1 MKTPYCKLSKL
12 KKSQSSGQISIT
24 NNGTS
29 ASNNSTNSN
38 KTSNNHTPVK
48 QRATAAEQQPNNTGI
63 PTASPRSPHES
74 TLSSG
79 QSPSLVANA
88 VSGSGNSPVKSPGN
102 QPKRKRLKPERSLLK
117 DREYDPDRH
126 CGVWNDETGKP
137 CTRSL
142 TCKAH
147 TVSLRRH
154 VTGRSK
160 SFDKLLADHRA
171 SKELP
176 NTRTQTKITSTTA
189 IAATSTSVT
198 SSTSMPTTTVIGTIS
213 VSLPELSTAAALT
226 PSTPVINPAATSAAS
241 LPELETP
248 SSPPVL
254 SLPDT
259 YPHLP
264 QVLISCEVKKSYFI
278 KFVWWPLLLWF

>member
-12 KKSQSSGQISIT
+12 KKSQSSGQLSVT

-29 ASNNSTNSN
+29 ANSNSTNNN

-48 QRATAAEQQPNNTGI
+48 QRATATEQQPNNSSI
-63 PTASPRSPHES
+63 ASASPRSPLES
-74 TLSSG
+74 SLSSG
-79 QSPSLVANA
+79 QSPSVVTNA

-126 CGVWNDETGKP
+126 CGVWIEETGKP

-176 NTRTQTKITSTTA
+176 NTRTQTKITGS
-189 IAATSTSVT
+189 AAGTVSSTSIT
-198 SSTSMPTTTVIGTIS
+198 SSTTTVVGTIS
-213 VSLPELSTAAALT
+213 VTMPELSTATALT
-226 PSTPVINPAATSAAS
+226 PSTPVVNPIATAAAS

-259 YPHLP
+259 YPLDKYPHLP
-264 QVLISCEVKKSYFI
+264 QVIRVVKI
-278 KFVWWPLLLWF
+278 KHTIEFVWWPLLLL